1 MALGKAAYGALLLC
15 SLGVVVPAAGAGE
28 LYRYVDS
35 RGVIHFTDTPTD
47 ARYVRVIL
55 SEFSRP
61 RRGFGLTSFA
71 RPPALSAQDYDRLIA
86 HTAAH
91 HGLPPALVKAVIATE
106 SNFNATAVSAK
117 GALGLMQLMPETADM
132 LGVDPLR
139 VEENVDGGTRYL
151 RNLWDRFGDLT
162 NALAAYNAGPES
174 VDRYGGIPP
183 YPETQ
188 QYVRRVLAYYRYYHG
203 DFKKVNQVAALNT
216 SGF

>member
-1 MALGKAAYGALLLC
+1 MALARAAYRTLLTC
-15 SLGVVVPAAGAGE
+15 SLLVTAPLASAGE
-28 LYRYVDS
+28 LYRYIDA
-35 RGVIHFTDTPTD
+35 RGVIHFTDSPTD
-47 ARYVRVIL
+47 SRYQRVIL
-55 SEFSRP
+55 RDFNRP
-61 RRGFGLTSFA
+61 RRGFGLSSFA
-71 RPPALSAQDYDRLIA
+71 RPPSLSVSDFDRLIA

-117 GALGLMQLMPETADM
+117 GALGLMQLMPETAEM

-139 VEENVDGGTRYL
+139 VDENVDGGTRYL
-151 RNLWDRFGDLT
+151 RHLWDHFGDLS

-188 QYVRRVLAYYRYYHG
+188 QYVRRVLAYYRVYHG
-203 DFKKVNQVAALNT
+203 DFRP
-216 SGF
+216 

>member
-1 MALGKAAYGALLLC
+1 MALARAAYRALLTC
-15 SLGVVVPAAGAGE
+15 SLLATAPAAGAGE
-28 LYRYVDS
+28 LYRYVDA
-35 RGVIHFTDTPTD
+35 RGVIHITDSPTD
-47 ARYVRVIL
+47 ARYERLVL
-55 SEFSRP
+55 SDFSRP

-71 RPPALSAQDYDRLIA
+71 RSPAVSARDFDRLIA

-139 VEENVDGGTRYL
+139 VDENVDGGTRYL
-151 RNLWDRFGDLT
+151 RHLWDRFGDLT
-162 NALAAYNAGPES
+162 DALAAYNAGPES

-203 DFKKVNQVAALNT
+203 DFRP
-216 SGF
+216 

>member
-1 MALGKAAYGALLLC
+1 MALARAAYGALLTC
-15 SLGVVVPAAGAGE
+15 SLWAIAPGATAGE

-47 ARYVRVIL
+47 SRYERVVL

-61 RRGFGLTSFA
+61 RRGFGLISFA
-71 RPPALSAQDYDRLIA
+71 HPPALSAQDFDRLIA
-86 HTAAH
+86 HSAAH

-132 LGVDPLR
+132 LGVDPLQ

-151 RNLWDRFGDLT
+151 RDLWDRYGDLT
-162 NALAAYNAGPES
+162 NALAAYNAGPDS
-174 VDRYGGIPP
+174 VDRYRGIPP

-203 DFKKVNQVAALNT
+203 NAKKANQVAVVT
-216 SGF
+216 TRGF

>member
-1 MALGKAAYGALLLC
+1 
-15 SLGVVVPAAGAGE
+15 
-28 LYRYVDS
+28 
-35 RGVIHFTDTPTD
+35 VIHFTDTPMD
-47 ARYVRVIL
+47 SRYERVVL

-71 RPPALSAQDYDRLIA
+71 RPPALSAQDFDRLIA

-139 VEENVDGGTRYL
+139 IDENVDGGTRYL
-151 RNLWDRFGDLT
+151 RHLWDRFGDLT
-162 NALAAYNAGPES
+162 NALAAYNAGPEI
-174 VDRYGGIPP
+174 VDKYRGIPP

-203 DFKKVNQVAALNT
+203 DFKKVNQVALAST
-216 SGF
+216 PGF

>member
-1 MALGKAAYGALLLC
+1 MALARAAHRALLTC
-15 SLGVVVPAAGAGE
+15 SLLVTAPVASAGD
-28 LYRYVDS
+28 LYRYVDA
-35 RGVIHFTDTPTD
+35 RGIIHFTDTPVD
-47 ARYVRVIL
+47 SRYRLVAL
-55 SEFSRP
+55 SDFNRP
-61 RRGFGLTSFA
+61 RRGFGFISFA
-71 RPPALSAQDYDRLIA
+71 RPPAVAAGDFDRLIA

-132 LGVDPLR
+132 LGVDPMR
-139 VEENVDGGTRYL
+139 VDENVDGGTRYL
-151 RNLWDRFGDLT
+151 RHLWDRFGDLT

-188 QYVRRVLAYYRYYHG
+188 QYVRRVLAYYRHYHG
-203 DFKKVNQVAALNT
+203 DFRP
-216 SGF
+216 

>member
-1 MALGKAAYGALLLC
+1 MALARAAYRMLLTCSLLLT
-15 SLGVVVPAAGAGE
+15 SPGAGAGE
-28 LYRYVDS
+28 LYRYVDA

-47 ARYVRVIL
+47 RRYQRVVL

-71 RPPALSAQDYDRLIA
+71 RPPSVSASDYDHLIA

-117 GALGLMQLMPETADM
+117 GALGLMQLMPETAGM
-132 LGVDPLR
+132 LGVDPFR
-139 VEENVDGGTRYL
+139 VDENVDGGSRYL
-151 RNLWDRFGDLT
+151 RQMWDRFGDLT

-203 DFKKVNQVAALNT
+203 DFRP
-216 SGF
+216 